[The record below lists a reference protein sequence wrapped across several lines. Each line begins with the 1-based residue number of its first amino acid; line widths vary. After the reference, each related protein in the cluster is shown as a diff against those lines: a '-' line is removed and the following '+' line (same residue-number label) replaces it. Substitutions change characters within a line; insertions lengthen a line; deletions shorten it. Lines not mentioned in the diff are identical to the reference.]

1 MRLSL
6 SVLIA
11 LFGVGTV
18 LSVAT
23 AASLNGPER
32 AQMVGEGL
40 VGSLAPKLVVRTID
54 GEQIDLGS
62 LYGRKAVYLKF
73 WATWCKPC
81 REQMPH
87 FEHIYQSAGS
97 DLAVIAVDVGLN
109 DTLEDVQG
117 LRSKLGLTMPI
128 VFDDGRLGE
137 AFHLRVTPQHV
148 IIGKDGRIEYV
159 GWLADQR
166 LEDALRSARTAG
178 RSGLS
183 PRGATAAVDARRYDV
198 GNRLPKMSARTLD
211 GSAFDFQDSDAP
223 TVLVFLNPWCEHEYL
238 AKQRPELSE
247 RCRQVREQVDALSK
261 QNRHVRWLGI
271 ASGIWTT
278 QDDLVAYR
286 DEYKPEIPLTLD
298 ETGTWFRSFQVMTA
312 PTIVMVN
319 RNGKIVRRTE
329 GFDATLPEALRS
341 TVGK

>member
-1 MRLSL
+1 
-6 SVLIA
+6 V
-11 LFGVGTV
+11 
-18 LSVAT
+18 
-23 AASLNGPER
+23 N
-32 AQMVGEGL
+32 
-40 VGSLAPKLVVRTID
+40 
-54 GEQIDLGS
+54 
-62 LYGRKAVYLKF
+62 
-73 WATWCKPC
+73 
-81 REQMPH
+81 
-87 FEHIYQSAGS
+87 
-97 DLAVIAVDVGLN
+97 
-109 DTLEDVQG
+109 
-117 LRSKLGLTMPI
+117 
-128 VFDDGRLGE
+128 
-137 AFHLRVTPQHV
+137 
-148 IIGKDGRIEYV
+148 
-159 GWLADQR
+159 
-166 LEDALRSARTAG
+166 ARH
-178 RSGLS
+178 
-183 PRGATAAVDARRYDV
+183 YDV
-198 GNRLPKMSARTLD
+198 GDRLPKMSARTLD

-223 TVLVFLNPWCEHEYL
+223 MVLVFLNPWCEHEYL

>member
-1 MRLSL
+1 MRVLL

-11 LFGVGTV
+11 LLGVSTA
-18 LSVAT
+18 LSAAT
-23 AASLNGPER
+23 ATSLNGPER
-32 AQMVGEGL
+32 AQKVGEGL
-40 VGSLAPKLVVRTID
+40 VGSLAPKLVVRAID

-97 DLAVIAVDVGLN
+97 DLVVIAVDVGLN

-148 IIGKDGRIEYV
+148 IIGKDGRIQYV

-166 LEDALRSARTAG
+166 LEDALKSARTA
-178 RSGLS
+178 SGSSLS
-183 PRGATAAVDARRYDV
+183 PRGTTAAVNARHYDV
-198 GNRLPKMSARTLD
+198 GDRLPKMSARMLD
-211 GSAFDFQDSDAP
+211 GSAFDIQDSDAP
-223 TVLVFLNPWCEHEYL
+223 MVLVFLNPWCEHEYL

>member
-11 LFGVGTV
+11 LLGVSTA

-23 AASLNGPER
+23 ATSLNGPER
-32 AQMVGEGL
+32 AQKVGEGL
-40 VGSLAPKLVVRTID
+40 VGSLAPKLVVTTID
-54 GEQIDLGS
+54 GKQIDLAS

-87 FEHIYQSAGS
+87 FEHIYQGAGS

-109 DTLEDVQG
+109 DTVEDVQG

-148 IIGKDGRIEYV
+148 IIGKDGRIQYV

-166 LEDALRSARTAG
+166 LEDELKAARTAG
-178 RSGLS
+178 GSGSS
-183 PRGATAAVDARRYDV
+183 PRGASAAVDARHYGV
-198 GNRLPKMSARTLD
+198 GDRLPKMSARTLD
-211 GSAFDFQDSDAP
+211 GSAFDFQDSDAS
-223 TVLVFLNPWCEHEYL
+223 TVLVFLYPWCEHEYL

-261 QNRHVRWLGI
+261 QDTHVRWLGI

-286 DEYKPEIPLTLD
+286 DEYKPDIPLTLD
-298 ETGTWFRSFQVMTA
+298 ETGAWFRSFHVLTV
-312 PTIVMVN
+312 PTVFIVN
-319 RNGKIVRRTE
+319 RNGKIVRRAE
-329 GFDATLPEALRS
+329 GFDATLPDALRS

>member
-11 LFGVGTV
+11 LLGVSAA
-18 LSVAT
+18 LSAAT
-23 AASLNGPER
+23 ATSLDGPER
-32 AQMVGEGL
+32 AQKVGEGL

-109 DTLEDVQG
+109 DTLDDVQG

-148 IIGKDGRIEYV
+148 IIGKDGRIQYV

-166 LEDALRSARTAG
+166 LEDALKSARTA
-178 RSGLS
+178 SGSSLS
-183 PRGATAAVDARRYDV
+183 SRGATAAVNARHYDV
-198 GNRLPKMSARTLD
+198 GDRLPKMSARTLD

-223 TVLVFLNPWCEHEYL
+223 MVLVFLNPWCEHEYL

-341 TVGK
+341 TVGR